1 MLINTNSQTSK
12 DIIAGII
19 VFFSVFYILPLNA
32 SILSDANGANMNF
45 NAVYIG
51 TALLTA
57 LASISM
63 GLYTKLPL
71 IISTGIGINF
81 FFSYSLCG
89 NLNYSWQQSLLII
102 FVASI
107 LFFMSCLLP
116 IRKKIIECFSVD
128 LASILTSCVG
138 VFIII
143 IGLKNAEIIT
153 ENFELGNFEDNKIL
167 LTLFG
172 IIITFIFNYINIKR
186 LPKLTQIFNTYAILF
201 SMIITASILY
211 FFGDKINIE
220 NVTQNV
226 QQIQFAEFFN
236 TYNNVKISP
245 ELFSIFYLPKTYA
258 IILSLVIFYII
269 DSLGTIIALYT
280 KLALFA
286 DGKISKQGE
295 KSLLVDSGVS
305 IFSPLLLTSPPTI
318 FLESN
323 ISIQSGAKTGLTSI
337 VVGIL
342 FLLSIFVLN
351 IFPFFSLFFSPII
364 TTAALIIIGE
374 KMFICIKNI
383 NYKDN
388 ILLITTLVMVITLI
402 TTETLT
408 NGIGVS
414 FICYSLLMLC
424 CGRKKEVHKFIFIIS
439 FLYIL
444 YYIINYNL
452 Q

>member
-1 MLINTNSQTSK
+1 MLNVSSQIKK
-12 DIIAGII
+12 DIIAGVV
-19 VFFSVFYILPLNA
+19 VFLSMFYILPLNA
-32 SILSDANGANMNF
+32 TILSAENGANMNF

-57 LASISM
+57 ISSIIM

-71 IISTGIGINF
+71 VISTGIGINF

-107 LFFMSCLLP
+107 IFFLSCLLP
-116 IRKKIIECFSVD
+116 LRKKIIECFSTD
-128 LASILTSCVG
+128 LATILTSCVG

-143 IGLKNAEIIT
+143 VGLKNAEIIT
-153 ENFELGNFEDNKIL
+153 DFELGNFKDSKIMP
-167 LTLFG
+167 TIFG
-172 IIITFIFNYINIKR
+172 IIMAFIFNYINIKIF
-186 LPKLTQIFNTYAILF
+186 PKLTQVLNTYAILF
-201 SMIITASILY
+201 SMLLTASILY
-211 FFGDKINIE
+211 ILDDNIE
-220 NVTQNV
+220 KNIQT
-226 QQIQFAEFFN
+226 IQFSEFIN
-236 TYNNVKISP
+236 TYKNVDFSQQ
-245 ELFSIFYLPKTYA
+245 LFNIFYLAKTYA

-269 DSLGTIIALYT
+269 DSLGTIVALYT
-280 KLALFA
+280 KLGLFC

-323 ISIQSGAKTGLTSI
+323 IAIQSGAKSGLTSI
-337 VVGIL
+337 IVGLL
-342 FLLSIFVLN
+342 FLLSIFIVN
-351 IFPFFSLFFSPII
+351 IFPLFTLFFSPVV
-364 TTAALIIIGE
+364 TTAALVIIGE
-374 KMFICIKNI
+374 KMFSCIKYI

-388 ILLITTLVMVITLI
+388 ILLLTTLIMIFTLLA
-402 TTETLT
+402 TETLT

-414 FICYSLLMLC
+414 FICYSLLMVFS
-424 CGRKKEVHKFIFIIS
+424 GRKNEVHNFIFIIS

-452 Q
+452 